1 MQEQTRGL
9 DREGFIQNLYSPK
22 NIAPEFQDV
31 VSAVVDSLLRELPG
45 QVDGIYLYGSVP
57 RGTAIVGRSDLDV
70 SIVLATPVG
79 QRERKYLTYF
89 PTPYP
94 KPILK

>member
-1 MQEQTRGL
+1 MQEKSRGL

-22 NIAPEFQDV
+22 NIAPVFQDV

-57 RGTAIVGRSDLDV
+57 R
-70 SIVLATPVG
+70 
-79 QRERKYLTYF
+79 
-89 PTPYP
+89 
-94 KPILK
+94 